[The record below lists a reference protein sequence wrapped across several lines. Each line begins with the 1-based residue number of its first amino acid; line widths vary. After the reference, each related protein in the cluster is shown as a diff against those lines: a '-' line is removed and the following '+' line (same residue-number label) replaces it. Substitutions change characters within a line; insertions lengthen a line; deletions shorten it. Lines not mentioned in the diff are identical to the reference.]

1 MRWMVSAPTTSA
13 KPHRITSVRTA
24 EPPARRQRTGTR
36 LYAEYVACAADRV
49 EEPRLTTRFELPSQ
63 VGDEH
68 LDCVGLGEGVV
79 SPDLVEQPLARDHEP
94 LVAHEVLEQ
103 LELPLREV
111 DRALAARDLVRV
123 R

>member
-1 MRWMVSAPTTSA
+1 MRGWVGAPRTSEN
-13 KPHRITSVRTA
+13 PHGIPGGRTA
-24 EPPARRQRTGTR
+24 GPPAGRRRTGTR

-68 LDCVGLGEGVV
+68 LDRVGLGEGVV
-79 SPDLVEQPLARDHEP
+79 PPDLVEQPLPRDHEP

-103 LELPLREV
+103 LELSLG
-111 DRALAARDLVRV
+111 
-123 R
+123 